1 MPSYNIYSNCTVLAI
16 GCNLYTNSGGS
27 SGIGAGYYFDGTTC
41 WVTNS
46 SGVITGTST
55 CPTPTPT
62 PTATITPTITP
73 TVTPTPTTQG
83 YSVGV
88 YAKTENAPTGTTCS
102 VFYQIG
108 SGTITYLGSMTTMTT
123 TCLLRGTITG
133 VSAGST
139 VKVGFSLA
147 SSAPPSCDYICFDA
161 TSGTTTCPTYTSG
174 AYSGIDESSPCLEFP
189 IAFTVNANVDV
200 ACTVGVNTNGSYR
213 LCAI

>member
-1 MPSYNIYSNCTVLAI
+1 MPSYNIYSNCTTLATNCI
-16 GCNLYTNSGGS
+16 LYQDVNANNTV
-27 SGIGAGYYFDGTTC
+27 GAGYYYDGTTC
-41 WVTNS
+41 WGVNS
-46 SGVITGTST
+46 SGAITGTSV

-62 PTATITPTITP
+62 PTTVAATPTPTP
-73 TVTPTPTTQG
+73 TVTPTATLA

-88 YAKTENAPTGTTCS
+88 YAKTDNAPTGTTCS

-108 SGTITYLGSMTTMTT
+108 AGTITYLGSMTTMTT

-147 SSAPPSCDYICFDA
+147 SSAPPTCDFICFDG
-161 TSGTTTCPTYTSG
+161 TSGTTTCPTFSA
-174 AYSGIDESSPCLEFP
+174 AYQGIDESSPCFEFP

-200 ACTVGVNTNGSYR
+200 ACTVGVNANGSYVI
-213 LCAI
+213 CA